1 MNPTRTLPALKSG
14 SCLLAIVLLSL
25 AALTACQKEPEPDAT
40 ADTPVVVKVPVT
52 PVATADTASKS
63 DAVDETDTPPADTR
77 DIDAA
82 APQDDSSADAIIG
95 ADGITPNADTAA
107 PSLEQTTKSTQVTE
121 VKYSS
126 AAGDTLSVVFETAAT
141 GELNAIVTMPNQPS
155 MTLAAPAGQGNNP
168 TYRSQD
174 GSIELVSH
182 GGGSSI
188 DLIKKGTITS
198 FEAISADA
206 KVVTQP

>member
-1 MNPTRTLPALKSG
+1 MNHTHTLPALKSG

-25 AALTACQKEPEPDAT
+25 ASLTACQKEPEPDTT
-40 ADTPVVVKVPVT
+40 ADTPVDVKATVT

-63 DAVDETDTPPADTR
+63 DVIDEKDVPPADTR

-82 APQDDSSADAIIG
+82 ELEDNIG
-95 ADGITPNADTAA
+95 ADTTVPR
-107 PSLEQTTKSTQVTE
+107 LEQTTKSTQVTD

-126 AAGDTLSVVFETAAT
+126 ISGDTLSVVFETAAT
-141 GELNAIVTMPNQPS
+141 GELNAIVTMPNQPT

>member
-1 MNPTRTLPALKSG
+1 MNHIRTLPALKSG

-25 AALTACQKEPEPDAT
+25 ASLTACQKEPEPDTT
-40 ADTPVVVKVPVT
+40 ADTPVDVKATVT

-63 DAVDETDTPPADTR
+63 DAIDEKDAPPADTR

-82 APQDDSSADAIIG
+82 ELEDNIG
-95 ADGITPNADTAA
+95 ADTTVPR
-107 PSLEQTTKSTQVTE
+107 LEQTTKSTQVTD

-126 AAGDTLSVVFETAAT
+126 TSGDTLSVVFETAAT
-141 GELNAIVTMPNQPS
+141 GELNAIVTMPNQPT

-168 TYRSQD
+168 TYRSQN

>member
-1 MNPTRTLPALKSG
+1 MNHTHTLPALKSG

-25 AALTACQKEPEPDAT
+25 ASLTACQKEPEPDTT
-40 ADTPVVVKVPVT
+40 ADTPVDVKATVT

-63 DAVDETDTPPADTR
+63 DAIDEKDAPPADTR

-82 APQDDSSADAIIG
+82 ELEDNIG
-95 ADGITPNADTAA
+95 ADTTVPR
-107 PSLEQTTKSTQVTE
+107 LEQTTKSTQVTD

-126 AAGDTLSVVFETAAT
+126 TSGDTLSVVFETAAT
-141 GELNAIVTMPNQPS
+141 GELNAIVTMPNQPT

>member
-25 AALTACQKEPEPDAT
+25 AALTACQKEPEPDVA
-40 ADTPVVVKVPVT
+40 ADTPVDVKVPVT
-52 PVATADTASKS
+52 SVATADTASKS
-63 DAVDETDTPPADTR
+63 DAVDETDTPPADTH

-82 APQDDSSADAIIG
+82 EPQDDSG
-95 ADGITPNADTAA
+95 ADGITPNADTKV

-126 AAGDTLSVVFETAAT
+126 ASGDTLSVVFETAAT

-155 MTLAAPAGQGNNP
+155 LTLAAPAGQGNNP

>member
-1 MNPTRTLPALKSG
+1 MNHTRTLPALKSG

-25 AALTACQKEPEPDAT
+25 ASLTACQKEPEPDTT
-40 ADTPVVVKVPVT
+40 ADTPVDVKATVT
-52 PVATADTASKS
+52 SVATADTASKS
-63 DAVDETDTPPADTR
+63 DVIDEKDAPPADTR

-82 APQDDSSADAIIG
+82 ELEDDSG
-95 ADGITPNADTAA
+95 ADTTVPR
-107 PSLEQTTKSTQVTE
+107 LEQTTKSTQVTE

-126 AAGDTLSVVFETAAT
+126 TSGDTLSVVFETAAT
-141 GELNAIVTMPNQPS
+141 GELNAIVTMPNQPT

-206 KVVTQP
+206 KVVTQH